1 MEVII
6 SPITKKINPM
16 RAEKYISVTPPRG
29 DKMKSSLQHLRR
41 FIRES
46 ILQHESY
53 GKHAKKVVKHDA
65 SYARDPRGQAKAL
78 EKYHTSE
85 SWSLKANYALR
96 NIPSNIWIIPAWRAG
111 EGASSGRVQVLDIE
125 SPAVHRHILE
135 SGIGLEGE
143 GEEGVPPE
151 EQIQRVREHLQ
162 SGGSLIISISHIIQ
176 KDFWPSP
183 WNLLHALADD
193 DYNQSKH
200 PLHRTFLRN
209 CIQPA
214 AWALNQVLSRCRDIA
229 KEARSQSGPA
239 PRTSAEYSAFSNEV
253 SRSATELYESF
264 LSLLVNGM
272 TMGSARRGSLF
283 PEQGREFDIVAE
295 SVTQAITRPGGFQFK
310 LTDVSRALR
319 DKNLPLHVNR
329 LFKDSLK
336 EYLTV
341 VNSAREPALKAIG
354 NLLRH
359 NVVAVNVVDLPYEP
373 E

>member
-1 MEVII
+1 
-6 SPITKKINPM
+6 
-16 RAEKYISVTPPRG
+16 
-29 DKMKSSLQHLRR
+29 MKSSLQHLRR

-53 GKHAKKVVKHDA
+53 GKHAKKVVKHDS

-125 SPAVHRHILE
+125 SPEVHRHILE
-135 SGIGLEGE
+135 SGIGLEEE

-162 SGGSLIISISHIIQ
+162 SGGSLIVSISHIIE

-183 WNLLHALADD
+183 WNLLHALCDD
-193 DYNQSKH
+193 DFNESKH
-200 PLHRTFLRN
+200 PLHRTFLYD

-214 AWALNQVLSRCRDIA
+214 MDALNLVLSRCREIA
-229 KEARSQSGPA
+229 KTARSQSGPA
-239 PRTSAEYSAFSNEV
+239 PKTFDEYSAFSKEV
-253 SRSATELYESF
+253 SRSTTELYESF

-272 TMGSARRGSLF
+272 TMGSARRGKLI
-283 PEQGREFDIVAE
+283 PEQGREGDIVAE

-310 LTDVSRALR
+310 LSDVSRALR
-319 DKNLPLHVNR
+319 DKNLPPQANR

-341 VNSAREPALKAIG
+341 ANSAREPALTAIG
-354 NLLRH
+354 NLLRG